1 MEGLGSNPEPF
12 RYARSMDNPGIQL
25 FINVCITLIG
35 LIVLKVALQVW
46 DRKVKAKEAAQAETA
61 KVIKKKKK

>member
-1 MEGLGSNPEPF
+1 
-12 RYARSMDNPGIQL
+12 MDNPGIQL